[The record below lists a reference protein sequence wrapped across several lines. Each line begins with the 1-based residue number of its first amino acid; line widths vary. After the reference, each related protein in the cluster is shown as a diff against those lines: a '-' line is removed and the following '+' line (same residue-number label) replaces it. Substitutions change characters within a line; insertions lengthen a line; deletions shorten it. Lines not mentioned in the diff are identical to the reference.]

1 MNILVTGATGLVGS
15 YLVPRLEAEGHR
27 VRKLVR
33 KEPAAENEFFW
44 NPEETIDMASLRDL
58 DAVIHL
64 AGESISE
71 GRWTP
76 EKKARIRESRVRG
89 TSLLAESLAELTDPP
104 KVLICASAMGYYG
117 DRGAEILTEG
127 ASPGTGFL
135 PEVCQQW
142 EAAAEPAKQKGIRV
156 VHLRFGLILSSKG
169 GALKKMLPPFK
180 MGVGGKVGSGN
191 QYYSWIAIDDVAGAI
206 DHALKN
212 ESVQGPTNTASPNPV
227 TNRDFTKA
235 VGKVLHRPTLFAMP
249 STAARIAFGE
259 MADALLLSST
269 RVHPEKLLATN
280 YVFRYP
286 ELEGALRH
294 VIL

>member
-15 YLVPRLEAEGHR
+15 VLVPHLEAQGHR
-27 VRKLVR
+27 IRKLVR
-33 KEPAAENEFFW
+33 TEPAADNEFFW
-44 NPEETIDMASLRDL
+44 DPEETLDMSSLKDL
-58 DAVIHL
+58 DSVIHL

-71 GRWTP
+71 GRWTA
-76 EKKARIRESRVRG
+76 EKKARIRESRVKG
-89 TSLLAESLAELTDPP
+89 TKLLAGSLAELSHPP
-104 KVLICASAMGYYG
+104 KTLICASAMGYYG

-142 EAAAEPAKQKGIRV
+142 EAAAEPAKEKGIRV
-156 VHLRFGLILSSKG
+156 VYLRFGLILSSKG

-180 MGVGGKVGSGN
+180 MGVGGKVGSGD
-191 QYYSWIAIDDVAGAI
+191 QYYSWIAIDDVSGVI
-206 DHALKN
+206 DHVLKN
-212 ESVQGPTNTASPNPV
+212 ESVEGPTNIVSPNPI
-227 TNRDFTKA
+227 TNLEFTKA
-235 VGKVLHRPTLFAMP
+235 IGRVLHRPTLFAIP
-249 STAARIAFGE
+249 STAARLAFGE

-286 ELEGALRH
+286 ELEGALHH
-294 VIL
+294 VIV